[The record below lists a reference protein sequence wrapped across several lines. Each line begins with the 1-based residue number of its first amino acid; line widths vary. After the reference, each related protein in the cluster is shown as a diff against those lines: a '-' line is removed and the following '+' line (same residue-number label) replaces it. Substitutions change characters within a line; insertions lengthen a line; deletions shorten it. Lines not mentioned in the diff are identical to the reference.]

1 MQFVKKLPLLN
12 GLKLEP
18 FTPRH
23 KRMLLPVVMLTL
35 LVAND
40 TREAAVY
47 ALSDAFWA
55 VSCYVAFTLIL
66 YHLIARLF
74 SSQNRLVE
82 LYHHSPHHQVVF
94 SSLLGALPGC
104 GGAIIVTTQFVTG
117 RVGFGS
123 VVAVLTATMGDAA
136 FVILAS
142 KPNVGIGL
150 VLLGVVVGI
159 LTGFLVNQLHCADF
173 LRPTSGI
180 QNDLPHR
187 SLNAC
192 PCDSSQTASTNQQVA
207 MNLQGQFWKW
217 LIAPALFVSITLS
230 LQIDVNELLRLPEHG
245 IEWLGAILSVVMMC
259 LWACTNEIKAHQ
271 KTVAVEH
278 KTSHSHPIQKA
289 AQDTH
294 FVSAWVISAFL
305 AFELLFLFADIDL
318 ASALLGYGPYMPL
331 IGMAVGLLPGC
342 GPQILITGLY
352 LTGSVPMSGQIAN
365 AISNDGDALF
375 PAIALAPKAAIAAT
389 FYSAV
394 PALVVGY
401 GYYWLFEL

>member
-40 TREAAVY
+40 TREAAVH

-74 SSQNRLVE
+74 SSQNRFVE

-104 GGAIIVTTQFVTG
+104 SGAIIVTTQFVTG
-117 RVGFGS
+117 RVSFGS

-142 KPNVGIGL
+142 KPNVGFGL
-150 VLLGVVVGI
+150 ILLGVVVGI

-187 SLNAC
+187 SPNTC
-192 PCDSSQTASTNQQVA
+192 PCESSQTPSTNQQVA

-230 LQIDVNELLRLPEHG
+230 LQIDVNELLRLPEYG

-259 LWACTNEIKAHQ
+259 LWACTNEIKDNQ
-271 KTVAVEH
+271 KTVAVKH

-305 AFELLFLFADIDL
+305 AFELVFLFADIDL
-318 ASALLGYGPYMPL
+318 ASALLGYGPYIPL

-389 FYSAV
+389 FYSAI